1 MENYSIKIYKIHIK
15 SYFIWNIY
23 LNKNISKIS
32 MKRKKINQEFKDYL
46 EEQLDADSMDSSDE
60 GFMLGYY
67 DDDDFE

>member
-1 MENYSIKIYKIHIK
+1 MENYFIKNCKLHGK
-15 SYFIWNIY
+15 SYIIWNIY
-23 LNKNISKIS
+23 LNKNISEIS

>member
-1 MENYSIKIYKIHIK
+1 
-15 SYFIWNIY
+15 
-23 LNKNISKIS
+23 

-67 DDDDFE
+67 DDDDFEE

>member
-1 MENYSIKIYKIHIK
+1 MENYSIKNCKLHIK
-15 SYFIWNIY
+15 SYLIWNIY
-23 LNKNISKIS
+23 LNKNISEIS

>member
-1 MENYSIKIYKIHIK
+1 MENYSIKNYKTHIK
-15 SYFIWNIY
+15 SYIIWNNY
-23 LNKNISKIS
+23 LNKNILEIS